1 MFGSSQSTPSSQAP
15 VYLGVE
21 VPTSV
26 STLPVPIVYGTQR
39 VAPNLIWYGDYRSE
53 SQSQAEGGKGFGGG
67 GQSDSQVYF
76 ASMIMALCEG
86 PIQGIGQIWNGQT
99 TYTLE
104 QTGFSLFGGQTP
116 QAPWSYLTSAHP
128 DVALSY
134 NGTAYLAVANYNL
147 GGSPNMPG
155 FNFEVVGAFAGTG
168 FGPTGPSAYD
178 ADPALCIQD
187 FLVNPQYGAGF
198 PTASIDTTTLLSTAA
213 ATGAGDASLQTYCR
227 ALGICFS
234 ILENS
239 QETTQAAL
247 ERWLQLTNTAA
258 VWSGTALKFIP
269 YGDLPVSGNGVT
281 FLPNAT
287 PIYDL
292 TDDDFQGDDN
302 DDPVQ
307 GQRID
312 VADAYNVEVV
322 EVTDRSNS
330 YTYVP
335 VPARDETMANLYG
348 ERVDSTVTAHEIC
361 DQTIGAMIG
370 QLILQRK
377 LYVRNTYTF
386 KLSWE
391 YCLLEPMD
399 LVTLTDP
406 AMGLNKTPVRLT
418 SIEEDENGL
427 LTIQAEEFP
436 SGIATAT
443 QYPKQART
451 QVPLNRNVAAD
462 PVNPPVIFEPSASLT
477 NGTAQVWIAASGG
490 SGGAADPNWGGANV
504 WISPD
509 NETYQQVGQ
518 IIAPA
523 RQGAL
528 TAALPAP
535 AANPDT
541 TSTLAVDLTESA
553 GVLANAN
560 QADAAAART
569 LCWVDGELVAYAT
582 ATLTA
587 PSKYALSY
595 LERGLYDTVP
605 VAHQPGAQFVRLDST
620 IFKYNLPA
628 AYVGQPIWIKLQ
640 SYNVFGGGVQD
651 ISTVEAYQLTPTG
664 TGFFIA
670 APTDVVIS
678 STATTQ
684 GDGSHLLSLVLT
696 WQPSSGPLLDH
707 YEVQYQPQ
715 GATAWLGATVG
726 ADQTDWVLVGAE
738 ANVTYEARVRAV
750 STVGNAS
757 AWTNAAATDS
767 GALSSTVPSAP
778 TGLLAFG
785 GTEEITLNWSP
796 NPEPDILGYRVL
808 AAHGHDTA
816 FADASLIAEG
826 ISGTYFTFADPG
838 SYGDTWSFWLEAVNV
853 AGISAP
859 TGPVGGTTSF
869 TIPIAALGQQVI
881 AEDVLVPALQQKIAS
896 IDMSAFGQINDLG
909 SLTAAWAAIN
919 VIQTTTEEADFAQA
933 QQITSLGAEVSGNF
947 AAYQQTLTAQ
957 AGINSATASD
967 LETLTSQVGSNTASV
982 STLAQTIDGITAEYT
997 IQVQALSNGSL
1008 ALAGIGLIAGSS
1020 PAESEIILM
1029 ANKLV
1034 VAGVDNEGNL
1044 ISVSPFFVENGNV
1057 YIQALIAG
1065 TIDANQIGSGTITS
1079 AAITIQPTAD
1089 SGGGLVVYTQDG
1101 TKILDS
1107 VKGIWPGA
1115 VTSLI
1120 SFTGV
1125 AGSAPKNVAT
1135 TVLSTAFVLQGY
1147 GSIVDVTLP
1156 TSFGVETFGEDFMS
1170 MQVYTAQLVIDGATV
1185 LTEVA
1190 LSGTPAL
1197 FRYVMDAP
1205 GTHTIKLIITSTWV
1219 GDTTVASP
1227 LAYSPPFLTVTDFKA

>member
-1 MFGSSQSTPSSQAP
+1 MSFMQANAGGATNVKP
-15 VYLGVE
+15 DYTGLQIQ
-21 VPTSV
+21 TSV
-26 STLPVPIVYGTQR
+26 STLPIPIVYGAAKL
-39 VAPNLIWYGDYRSE
+39 APNIVWYADFK
-53 SQSQAEGGKGFGGG
+53 SQGQGNGAGGKGGGA
-67 GQSDSQVYF
+67 QPTSYTYS
-76 ASMIMALCEG
+76 ASIILALCEG
-86 PIQGIGQIWNGQT
+86 PVEGIGQIWKGT
-99 TYTLE
+99 DLYTLS
-104 QTGFSLFGGQTP
+104 QLGFSFLIGTTP
-116 QAPWSYLTSAHP
+116 QAPWSYLSSAHG
-128 DVALSY
+128 DQALGY
-134 NGTAYLAVANYNL
+134 QGTALLAEANYAL
-147 GGSPNMPG
+147 GDTPDLSNH
-155 FNFEVVGAFAGTG
+155 NFEVYGPLKGTG
-168 FGPTGPSAYD
+168 TNGVD
-178 ADPALCIQD
+178 ADPAQCIQD
-187 FLVNPQYGAGF
+187 YLTNGQYGVGLPEA
-198 PTASIDTTTLLSTAA
+198 AIDQGTLLSSAA
-213 ATGAGDASLQTYCR
+213 ATGVGDASLQTYCK

-234 ILENS
+234 PCLAT
-239 QETTQAAL
+239 QETAQSVL
-247 ERWLQLTNTAA
+247 QRWLQLTNTAA
-258 VWSGTALKFIP
+258 VWSGTVLKFIP
-269 YGDLPVSGNGVT
+269 YGDQPVTGNGVT
-281 FLPNAT
+281 YLPAVT
-287 PIYDL
+287 PVYDL
-292 TDDDFQGDDN
+292 DDDDFQGDSD

-307 GQRID
+307 IQRSD
-312 VADAYNVEVV
+312 VTDAYNVQRLEVA
-322 EVTDRSNS
+322 DRANAYN
-330 YTYVP
+330 YTP
-335 VPARDETMANLYG
+335 IEARDESMVNLYG
-348 ERVDSTVTAHEIC
+348 LRVGSTVTAHEIC
-361 DQTIGAMIG
+361 DTGIAATVG
-370 QLILQRK
+370 QLVLQRG

-406 AMGLNKTPVRLT
+406 GLGLDKTPVRLT

-427 LTIQAEEFP
+427 LTVQAEEFP

-443 QYPKQART
+443 QYPKQARIS
-451 QVPLNRNVAAD
+451 VPVNRNVAAD

-477 NGTAQVWIAASGG
+477 NGTAQVWIAGSGG
-490 SGGAADPNWGGANV
+490 RGGAADPNWGGANV

-535 AANPDT
+535 NANPDT
-541 TSTLAVDLTESA
+541 TSTLSVDLTESA

-595 LERGLYDTVP
+595 LERGLYDTAP
-605 VAHQPGAQFVRLDST
+605 VAHQPGAPFVRLDST
-620 IFKYNLPA
+620 IFKYDLPA
-628 AYVGQPIWIKLQ
+628 AYVGQKIWIKLQ

-651 ISTVEAYQLTPTG
+651 IATVEAYPLTPTG

-678 STATTQ
+678 STASTQ
-684 GDGSHLLSLVLT
+684 GDGSHLLSLIVT
-696 WQPSSGPLLDH
+696 WQASSGPLLDH
-707 YEVQYQPQ
+707 YEVQYQVQ
-715 GATAWLGATVG
+715 GASGWLGATVG

-738 ANVTYEARVRAV
+738 ANITYEARVRAV

-757 AWTNAAATDS
+757 AWTSAAATGS
-767 GALSSTVPSAP
+767 GALSSTVPRAP
-778 TGLLAFG
+778 TGLVATG
-785 GTEEITLNWSP
+785 GTEEITLTWSP

-808 AAHGHDTA
+808 AAHGHDATLQ
-816 FADASLIAEG
+816 DASLIAEG
-826 ISGTYFTFADPG
+826 LSGTYFTFADPG
-838 SYGDTWSFWLEAVNV
+838 AYGDTWSFWIEAENV

-859 TGPVGGTTSF
+859 TGPAFGTTSF

-896 IDMSAFGQINDLG
+896 IDISAFGQINDLG

-1020 PAESEIILM
+1020 PGESEIILM

-1034 VAGVDNEGNL
+1034 VAGVDNLGNL
-1044 ISVSPFFVENGNV
+1044 ISVSPFFVQNGNV

-1065 TIDANQIGSGTITS
+1065 TIAANQIGSGTITS

-1089 SGGGLVVYTQDG
+1089 SGGGLVVYTQAG
-1101 TKILDS
+1101 VKILDS

-1125 AGSAPKNVAT
+1125 AGSAPRNVAT

-1156 TSFGVETFGEDFMS
+1156 TSFGVETFGQDFEAMLF
-1170 MQVYTAQLVIDGATV
+1170 YTAQLVVDGTTV

-1205 GTHTIKLIITSTWV
+1205 GSHTIKLIVTPQWAGDSTV
-1219 GDTTVASP
+1219 TAP
-1227 LAYSPPFLTVTDFKA
+1227 LTYSTPFLTVTDFKA